1 MGNHSSFSKSVDQ
14 NDENLLR
21 RNMRTFSPMPSLEEA
36 RTIRS
41 RSLEPRATAEI
52 HMVEHSKSARY
63 TRKKTTCP
71 RLWDPND
78 PRLFALA
85 RQEEQKRKQTLV
97 DERPRSPSPAPG
109 LVSERSCITGMT
121 RHHKMILQKIWMRAS
136 EADINECSR
145 NMMSHLLRS
154 NQQLYQMFNLVG
166 MTDKEIQQSIP
177 FNRQAANFAMVFD
190 FVITNLTDDLNRVAF
205 ALEFLGQ
212 HHADLGFTIDQPF
225 WALFNRVFEDNPP
238 KLVFQNPEGH
248 QVWKLM
254 VNFVV
259 RQVKNGYV
267 KEMESPQRKTS
278 NTLHVD
284 RPY

>member
-1 MGNHSSFSKSVDQ
+1 MGNHGSFNKSLDQ

-21 RNMRTFSPMPSLEEA
+21 RNVRTFSPMTSVEEA
-36 RTIRS
+36 RQIRS
-41 RSLEPRATAEI
+41 RSLEPRATQEI

-63 TRKKTTCP
+63 NRKKNTCP

-85 RQEEQKRKQTLV
+85 RQEEQKRKQQINE
-97 DERPRSPSPAPG
+97 DRPRSPSPVPG
-109 LVSERSCITGMT
+109 LEKSCITGMT

-145 NMMSHLLRS
+145 SMMSHLLRS

-166 MTDKEIQQSIP
+166 MTDKEIQQSTV

-190 FVITNLTDDLNRVAF
+190 FVITNMADDLNRVAF

-212 HHADLGFTIDQPF
+212 HHAGLGFTMEPQL

-254 VNFVV
+254 ANFVV